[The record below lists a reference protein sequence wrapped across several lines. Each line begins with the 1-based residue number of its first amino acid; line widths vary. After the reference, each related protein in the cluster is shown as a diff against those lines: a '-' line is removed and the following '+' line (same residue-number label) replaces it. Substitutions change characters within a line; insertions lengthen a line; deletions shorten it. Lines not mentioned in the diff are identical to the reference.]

1 MTDFVS
7 NVLKFFFLLTPFFGL
22 SMFIAMTSEYAL
34 HGRRVLAVRVAV
46 AVAVIGLVL
55 FFVGYRI
62 LTLFGITVDAFRVG
76 TGILLMLTSISLM
89 NPQPRRKKNRGGDIA
104 VIPLAMPVFIGPATL
119 GTLVVLS
126 ADATGAG
133 ARVHIAF
140 AWLAAAVLIGIML
153 QFTAWIEQRL
163 GRRGLDI
170 LMRLTALVLAAL
182 SAQMILGGT
191 KNFLFPPGP

>member
-1 MTDFVS
+1 MSDFIS
-7 NVLKFFFLLTPFFGL
+7 NVFKFFFLLTPFFGL
-22 SMFIAMTSEYAL
+22 SMFIAMTSDCAPY
-34 HGRRVLAVRVAV
+34 GRRVLAVRVAV
-46 AVAVIGLVL
+46 AVAVIGLML
-55 FFVGYRI
+55 FFVGHRI

-89 NPQPRRKKNRGGDIA
+89 NPQPGRKKNRSGDIA
-104 VIPLAMPVFIGPATL
+104 VIPLAMPIFIGPATL

-126 ADATGAG
+126 ADATGVV
-133 ARVHIAF
+133 ARVHIAS
-140 AWLAAAVLIGIML
+140 AWLAAAALIGIML
-153 QFTAWIEQRL
+153 QFAAWIEHRL